1 MAFIA
6 PALAALG
13 TAVGGAGVTGAAA
26 TAVGATVASTA
37 VAALGTAA
45 SSLAAANAA
54 SFQADI
60 AKQQAKQAQDQASI
74 RAGEVARESRQRL
87 AATRAGAIQNGFEL
101 TGSMNDLLD
110 QTARQGQLD
119 YLTAV
124 YDGSVQAT
132 GLAATAR
139 NYRMQR
145 SNALITGVLGAG
157 AQALGGYSQV
167 QRMRGNAISVSG
179 T

>member
-13 TAVGGAGVTGAAA
+13 SAVGASAATA

-37 VAALGTAA
+37 VATLGVGASALA
-45 SSLAAANAA
+45 SSNAA
-54 SFQADI
+54 KFQAGL
-60 AKQQAKQAQDQASI
+60 AEQQAKQAQDQASVK
-74 RAGEVARESRQRL
+74 AGEVAREGRQRL

-101 TGSMNDLLD
+101 GGSMGDLLD
-110 QTARQGQLD
+110 QTDRQGQLD

-132 GLAATAR
+132 GLNATAK
-139 NYRMQR
+139 NYRNQA
-145 SNALITGVLGAG
+145 SNALVGGVLGMG
-157 AQALGGYSQV
+157 AKALGGVSDVY
-167 QRMRGNAISVSG
+167 RMRGSSISVSG